1 MHRTL
6 GPFIVIHPLHA
17 AAQFFETAG
26 DTRKVGWCKEV
37 FSVVNVG
44 GDPFADSEE
53 STEMAGVEKGREG
66 KVNYQLALPKYG
78 EDCMKLEF

>member
-1 MHRTL
+1 
-6 GPFIVIHPLHA
+6 
-17 AAQFFETAG
+17 
-26 DTRKVGWCKEV
+26 V